1 MKQRFNIVFVVLFSL
16 LFVSCN
22 DNKIDSTL
30 ISSGSTMDSNAREAE
45 KNLDKASYADVA
57 DVFLDTNEINFN
69 KDVLIIFGKNNC
81 NYCDSLKDIIK
92 KDENLKQVIK
102 DNFNPYYVNSS
113 YLKIHS
119 INFNDR
125 QSKVNTSDIAQL
137 FAVDFTP
144 SIVFL
149 SKNGDVKYLFPGFTP
164 KFKDLVLDV
173 VRKDNAMGQYE
184 DLNKKIHNL

>member
-1 MKQRFNIVFVVLFSL
+1 MKQEFNIFFTILFSL
-16 LFVSCN
+16 LFISCS

-30 ISSGSTMDSNAREAE
+30 ISSGSTMDSQAREAE
-45 KNLDKASYADVA
+45 KNLDKASYIDVA

-69 KDVLIIFGKNNC
+69 KDVLIIFGKNHC
-81 NYCDSLKDIIK
+81 KYCDNLKDIIK
-92 KDENLKQVIK
+92 KDENLKQIMK
-102 DNFNPYYVNSS
+102 DNFNPYYINTS
-113 YLKIHS
+113 YLKTHL

-125 QSKVNTSDIAQL
+125 QSRVNTSDIAQL

-149 SKNGDVKYLFPGFTP
+149 SKNGDVKYLFPGFTTR
-164 KFKDLVLDV
+164 FKDLVLDV
-173 VRKDNAMGQYE
+173 TKKDSAMGQYE